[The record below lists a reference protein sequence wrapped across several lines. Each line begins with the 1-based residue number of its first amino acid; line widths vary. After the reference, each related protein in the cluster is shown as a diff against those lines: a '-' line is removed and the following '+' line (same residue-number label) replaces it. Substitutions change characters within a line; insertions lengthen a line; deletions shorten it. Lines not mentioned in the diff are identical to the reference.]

1 MQYAFVKHCNNF
13 RTRYRKFRK
22 VRNEKMKFE
31 ELVEKVKEFEGF
43 RKTAYLCP
51 AGVLTIGY
59 GRTENVKQNEVTNV
73 SRETIWLK
81 KRLELDMEYVKSK
94 TTKYNLSDNEVYA
107 LTDFVFNL
115 GRKKL
120 DTLTVNYT
128 RTKDE
133 IKEAI
138 LLYNK
143 ANGKVLPGLVK
154 RREWEYRLFSE
165 ERQGKLLISL
175 NGKRYEYCGK
185 HKTENGTDYALM
197 KETNVS
203 RETWL
208 SEKEIIEK
216 GKIVFYG
223 I

>member
-1 MQYAFVKHCNNF
+1 
-13 RTRYRKFRK
+13 
-22 VRNEKMKFE
+22 MKFE

-43 RKTAYLCP
+43 RNTAYRCP

-59 GRTENVKQNEVTNV
+59 GRTENVKPNEVTNV
-73 SRETIWLK
+73 SLETILLK
-81 KRLELDMEYVKSK
+81 KRLKLDMNYVKNEMV
-94 TTKYNLSDNEVYA
+94 KYNLSENEIYA

-115 GRKKL
+115 GRENLKN
-120 DTLTVNYT
+120 LTANYT
-128 RTKDE
+128 RTKDD
-133 IKEAI
+133 IKKSI

-143 ANGKVLPGLVK
+143 ANGKVLQGLVK
-154 RREWEYRLFSE
+154 RREWEYSLFSE

-175 NGKRYEYCGK
+175 NGKKYEYCEK

-203 RETWL
+203 RETWI

-216 GKIVFYG
+216 GRIVFYG

>member
-1 MQYAFVKHCNNF
+1 MNF
-13 RTRYRKFRK
+13 KQ
-22 VRNEKMKFE
+22 
-31 ELVEKVKEFEGF
+31 LVEKVKEFEGF
-43 RKTAYLCP
+43 RKTAYRCP

-59 GRTENVKQNEVTNV
+59 GRTENVKENETTNV

-81 KRLELDMEYVKSK
+81 GRLLDDMSYVFYKMQ
-94 TTKYNLSDNEVYA
+94 KYNLSDNEVYA
-107 LTDFVFNL
+107 LTDFIFNL
-115 GRKKL
+115 GRKRL
-120 DTLTVNYT
+120 DTLTDNYT
-128 RTKDE
+128 RTKNE

-143 ANGKVLPGLVK
+143 ANGKVLQGLVK
-154 RREWEYRLFSE
+154 RREWEYRLFSD

-175 NGKRYEYCGK
+175 NGKKYEYCGK
-185 HKTENGTDYALM
+185 HKTEIGNDYALM
-197 KETNVS
+197 KDINVS

-216 GKIVFYG
+216 GRIVFYG